1 MAGSSFRYRLQQIE
15 VGGIYDTAL
24 AQEIEKNVKQ
34 QPVGDGTEKSGRKY
48 GVVI

>member
-24 AQEIEKNVKQ
+24 AQEIEKMLN
-34 QPVGDGTEKSGRKY
+34 GNLSETELKNQVENMGL
-48 GVVI
+48 